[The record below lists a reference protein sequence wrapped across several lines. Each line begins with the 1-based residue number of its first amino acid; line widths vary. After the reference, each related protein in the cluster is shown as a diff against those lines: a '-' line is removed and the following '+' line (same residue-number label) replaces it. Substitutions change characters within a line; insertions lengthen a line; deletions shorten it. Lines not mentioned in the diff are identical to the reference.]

1 MLRFSIIYHIWES
14 GKLIMQEVREKDDL
28 IYHYITP
35 VNLTMVL
42 INVVVFFVL
51 EVLGDTTDGFFMY
64 HHGAMY
70 PYAVTTGHEWYRLL
84 TSAYLHFGI
93 SHLVNNMV
101 MLICLGSYLERA
113 LGKIKYLIFYLVTAV
128 GSSLISMAHMI
139 FTDDIVVSAGAS
151 GVIFGVIGALL
162 YLVIRNK
169 GHFEDLTMIRFLIML
184 VLSLYYG
191 FSSTGVD
198 NAAHVGGLLTG
209 FVLAILLYRKDKHYQ
224 YIKGTG
230 WTREDSE

>member
-1 MLRFSIIYHIWES
+1 
-14 GKLIMQEVREKDDL
+14 MQEAREKDDL

-64 HHGAMY
+64 NHGAMY
-70 PYAVTTGHEWYRLL
+70 PYAVTSGHEWYRLL

-113 LGKIKYLIFYLVTAV
+113 LGKIKYLIFYLATAV
-128 GSSLISMAHMI
+128 GSSLISMAHMLY
-139 FTDDIVVSAGAS
+139 TDDIVVSAGAS

-198 NAAHVGGLLTG
+198 NAAHVGGLITG

-224 YIKGTG
+224 YIKGAG
-230 WTREDSE
+230 WTQEDRE